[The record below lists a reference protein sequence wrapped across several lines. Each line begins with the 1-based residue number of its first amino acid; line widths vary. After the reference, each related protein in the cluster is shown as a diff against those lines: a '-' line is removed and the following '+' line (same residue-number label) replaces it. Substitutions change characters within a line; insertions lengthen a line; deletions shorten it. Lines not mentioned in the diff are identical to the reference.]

1 MENLN
6 LNFFFKSLVN
16 QIKYCFNY
24 CFFAKV
30 HNFIFCFI
38 FSGALISCVSISSST
53 VELSSKVGDR
63 ITEMEKLHQE
73 AIQRYFDVEEQKI
86 KDFLRNTW
94 EPLFLKNFI
103 GISGVQDK
111 INTASRLD
119 YHLRDNIKLALQEYF
134 KEDEIVFEDAFDQI
148 ISKLEDNRTLEKNI
162 INDVLKEHLQGEELE
177 IAVSH
182 IGSLLSTDEVAQII
196 FEFAE
201 AAHLEM
207 KNQQEQ
213 LLAPIEKARI
223 LVSAELSASYA
234 DLIRGQSI
242 ITGRLEASRRKSEQQ
257 ESLLGLI
264 GANDHFNNISN
275 RLIGI
280 SDGVDNFLNQT
291 NELIGQ
297 ENGSLENSESLIKL
311 LLNSL
316 EPDK

>member
-1 MENLN
+1 MELIDLN
-6 LNFFFKSLVN
+6 YFYRCFLAKFKSYYN
-16 QIKYCFNY
+16 YYSIKNIIKYIFY
-24 CFFAKV
+24 TIFIGIFF
-30 HNFIFCFI
+30 
-38 FSGALISCVSISSST
+38 SCVSISSST

-73 AIQRYFDVEEQKI
+73 SIQRYFDVEEQKI
-86 KDFLRNTW
+86 KDFLTNTW

-103 GISGVQDK
+103 GESEVQDK

-119 YHLRDNIKLALQEYF
+119 YNLQENIKLALQEYF
-134 KEDEIVFEDAFDQI
+134 KEDELAFETAFDRI
-148 ISKLEDNRTLEKNI
+148 ISRLEENRTLEKNI
-162 INDVLKEHLQGEELE
+162 INDALSDHLEGEELK

-207 KNQQEQ
+207 KTQQEK

-234 DLIRGQSI
+234 DLIKGQSI

-257 ESLLGLI
+257 DVLLGLI
-264 GANDHFNNISN
+264 GANDHLNNISN
-275 RLIGI
+275 KLVGI
-280 SDGVDNFLNQT
+280 STGVDNFLNT
-291 NELIGQ
+291 SNKIMVKEGQ
-297 ENGSLENSESLIKL
+297 SLENSESLIDIL
-311 LLNSL
+311 MNSL
-316 EPDK
+316 DKVK